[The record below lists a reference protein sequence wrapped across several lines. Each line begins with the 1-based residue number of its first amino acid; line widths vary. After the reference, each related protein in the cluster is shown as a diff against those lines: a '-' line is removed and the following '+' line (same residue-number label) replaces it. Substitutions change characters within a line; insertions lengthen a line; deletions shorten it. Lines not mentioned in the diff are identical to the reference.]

1 MDPNL
6 TAEEKDQ
13 MLKAFDQNQKNI
25 LNALQREQEEQD
37 KRLQQ
42 RMNARKFKNN
52 SQKQKA
58 DDAIESKQIEIQ
70 EVNDQIDKITGEKD
84 DVEKEFGAKKMKKER
99 EEEFNREMEKF
110 DTEKEKK
117 INDLRNDY
125 MDRIKG
131 TKDPQEK

>member
-58 DDAIESKQIEIQ
+58 DDAIESKQIEI
-70 EVNDQIDKITGEKD
+70 
-84 DVEKEFGAKKMKKER
+84 
-99 EEEFNREMEKF
+99 
-110 DTEKEKK
+110 
-117 INDLRNDY
+117 
-125 MDRIKG
+125 
-131 TKDPQEK
+131 

>member
-1 MDPNL
+1 
-6 TAEEKDQ
+6 
-13 MLKAFDQNQKNI
+13 
-25 LNALQREQEEQD
+25 
-37 KRLQQ
+37 
-42 RMNARKFKNN
+42 
-52 SQKQKA
+52 
-58 DDAIESKQIEIQ
+58 
-70 EVNDQIDKITGEKD
+70 
-84 DVEKEFGAKKMKKER
+84 MKKER